1 VNIYDV
7 ACTMAQTLERAGI
20 EYSIVGALTSMY
32 YGMSRNTMDA
42 DFVVELSAKKIS
54 DVAAELPA
62 GFVLERQPRFE
73 MFTSKTYYGIAVAGT
88 NFRID
93 LFCLSDDPFDRS
105 NFSRRRKV
113 QLQGREVFFPSPED
127 VVVQKLRWQRH
138 KDLSDAL
145 DVLTIQGQSLD
156 FAYIEHWSDQHGT
169 RALLDK
175 LRSEIPPEI

>member
-1 VNIYDV
+1 VNIFDV
-7 ACTMAQTLERAGI
+7 ACTMARALERAGV

-42 DFVVELSAKKIS
+42 DFLVELSAGQLADI
-54 DVAAELPA
+54 AAQLPA
-62 GFVLERQPRFE
+62 DFVLERQPRFE
-73 MFTSKTYYGIAVAGT
+73 MFTGKTYYGITVEGT

-93 LFCLSDDPFDRS
+93 LFRLTDDAFDRS

-113 QLQGREVFFPSPED
+113 QLHGQEVTFPSPED

-145 DVLTIQGQSLD
+145 DVLAVQGAALD
-156 FAYIEHWSDQHGT
+156 FAYIEHWCDRHGT

-175 LRSEIPPEI
+175 LRSEIPPE